1 MKTIRIILLLSLS
14 TLSLH
19 AQKLKITALDASI
32 QRLYDERAP
41 YTLGKIM
48 TIEVFD
54 NSASMTIGTDK
65 PMFLKKSSDNTYTNI
80 SKNESGTETYTYTLK
95 LYTSLAVLTSAEFTW
110 NVQENKGAYRTA
122 YWKLTAKRF

>member
-1 MKTIRIILLLSLS
+1 MKTIRIILLLTLS

-41 YTLGKIM
+41 YTLGKMM
-48 TIEVFD
+48 TIQVFD
-54 NSASMTIGTDK
+54 NSASIAIDTDK
-65 PMFLKKSSDNTYTNI
+65 PMFLRKSSDNTYTNV
-80 SKNESGTETYTYTLK
+80 SNNESKTETYTYTLK
-95 LYTSLAVLTSAEFTW
+95 LYTSFSVLTSAQFSW
-110 NVQENKGAYRTA
+110 NVQENKGQYRSA